1 MESLPSMQ
9 EGYAAGGKCMYADVC
24 ERACVFKRNNGRLKN
39 KLIKM
44 ITPGGGFEGTGIEN
58 RCLFFF
64 FFFTLNLI
72 IVDLQ
77 FCVNF
82 CCTAK

>member
-1 MESLPSMQ
+1 
-9 EGYAAGGKCMYADVC
+9 MYADVC

-77 FCVNF
+77 CCVNF

>member
-24 ERACVFKRNNGRLKN
+24 ECACVFKRNNGRLKN

-58 RCLFFF
+58 RCLLFFF
-64 FFFTLNLI
+64 YFKL
-72 IVDLQ
+72 
-77 FCVNF
+77 
-82 CCTAK
+82 KYS